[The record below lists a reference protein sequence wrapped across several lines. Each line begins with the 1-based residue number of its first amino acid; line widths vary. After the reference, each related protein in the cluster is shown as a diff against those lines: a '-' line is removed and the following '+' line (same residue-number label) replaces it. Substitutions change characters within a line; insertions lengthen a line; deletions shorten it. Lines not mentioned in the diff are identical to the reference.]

1 MAVDIKVAPEEKLEL
16 VQTLIV
22 DTSINSEYFNISEL
36 SDSFSGGKNAFLIA
50 GSDLLQSNSEI
61 KIQIRDAAG
70 NIVYHEF
77 SDGSPNE
84 YYEGNSKVVAVYVYP
99 TETAFGPATITILG
113 ELNTKNVSVPIEW
126 QNKYNVKWTGR
137 VNINPALSNTTRV
150 RFKKR
155 PVVTITE
162 LLQPLYSIVSGSKVA
177 SLVTQSFASITVNQ
191 LDTFAGDVARVKVY
205 RTSEGDISDYDLI
218 QDISIEAKN
227 LLTTYELSGSV
238 VGNAGTFGPDTL
250 SKVWNTSSLYAV
262 LDATNVENGL
272 QLTGSGKFSFTSSL
286 NLLSSNT
293 YELQLDAF
301 YTGSSATNLVAYISG
316 TQNGEIPITTF
327 SGSIPTKNFETTITA
342 FKIPKDEPTANLYL
356 SQSSGTN
363 QWHVGNISLNLSQ
376 DTAFSPNEISF
387 ITSMPT
393 ILGNDIFNFKFE
405 FYDIN
410 NNYVPVAVTQ
420 SAVFNGG
427 SSITQALISGSASS
441 SNAALTALSQSV
453 SSSISSTS
461 QSVSSS
467 IAATSSSLS
476 SSISQSTFTASL
488 FTSASV
494 STLSGS
500 VSASI
505 NLVSGSL
512 SSSINVVSGSVV
524 NLSSSVSASLS
535 TLSSSLSASLS
546 NISSSVSNS
555 SVTVYSA
562 SAYLEKFI
570 FTDENGKLN
579 KTPTTSSAVN
589 GLFLGSTYLGY
600 YSGSSWKTYM
610 DNQGDFYLTGSND
623 NFLAWNSSLGTLQ
636 VQGVIN
642 IQGGNAATTSSV
654 QTAAANAVTS
664 GSNAANNVSTSLA
677 PNIFTSTTGLIN
689 RPPTVLV
696 GSTAGLYL
704 GSSFLGYYNGSDWK
718 TYMANNGNFFL
729 SGTGT
734 NGLSWNGTTLT
745 INGAI
750 TVTGGN
756 AATSTDVSTA
766 QSTAISTASG
776 DATSKANAAQA
787 AAIASAA
794 SDATTKANSARTAAE
809 LFASGIGTNA
819 VTSGSAAA
827 SAAQTA
833 AINQAKAD
841 ASASVNLL
849 ANGNWTAGSGTFI
862 TSNSISSPVLAGNA
876 GYISSLFKVGQNGI
890 TLDGANQKI
899 YIGTGTFGNANT
911 GFYVDNSSNFSLGN
925 QLTFTGGNL
934 SIAGAASIGG
944 TTATVVATGAAAGAS
959 ALQTGANISLL
970 NNNSG
975 FQDAANVNGAAKT
988 AGSVGGWTINS
999 TNLTSNNGR
1008 TVLYNTGYIE
1018 LKDGAGQNKVTID
1031 SSPTLPSPTSGSDS
1045 GNIVVPAQAAQT
1057 SYYNNGAASGGNTAV
1072 TYNAGTNT
1080 YSLQWSQQVW
1090 FTPTITGYYE
1100 FTTWFPKHDGLGSS
1114 GSGGGYQGLR
1124 AYIYDAAGNS
1134 LINDDGREYIEGPV
1148 EGADVN
1154 ATQSGFAAGTYGNQY
1169 NRDGTGAYFSNQLLT
1184 AGVAV
1189 RFLIQYIV
1197 YNIPYGANLTIN
1209 AYWPATNVQYISNVP
1224 KTNINQQGF
1233 QVIQDT
1239 NRYLTIR
1246 PSGWYMYNDPA
1257 VYGASPP
1264 PYLGDQGVTEVTGI
1278 MGGTLVVLNATDK
1291 LDWHSSKQKQY
1302 IRSAQYSFANRA
1314 AGGNFLTSWFFGGY
1328 GRSFNLTRAYG
1339 WFQPNTNT
1347 GFTSYEGSWWPYA
1360 YNIES
1365 IVRISYGKFQ
1375 VTFAEAVMDSYGAY
1389 NGGGTYS
1396 VYLGMR
1402 TTDSAT
1408 QFQQAGIS
1416 NMFHTGFTMDLGV
1429 ETPDNRFVSILIIS

>member
-113 ELNTKNVSVPIEW
+113 ELNTKNVSVPIDW
-126 QNKYNVKWTGR
+126 QNKYNVKWQGR

-162 LLQPLYSIVSGSKVA
+162 LLQPLYSIISGSKVA

-238 VGNAGTFGPDTL
+238 VGNAGIFGPDTL

-301 YTGSSATNLVAYISG
+301 YTGSTATNLVAYISG

-342 FKIPKDEPTANLYL
+342 FKIPKDEPTASLYL

-427 SSITQALISGSASS
+427 SSVTQALISGSVSS

-453 SSSISSTS
+453 SSSISATS

-467 IAATSSSLS
+467 ISAVSASLS

-500 VSASI
+500 VSNSI
-505 NLVSGSL
+505 NLVSGAL
-512 SSSINVVSGSVV
+512 SSSINVVSGSVF
-524 NLSSSVSASLS
+524 NLSSSVSESLS
-535 TLSSSLSASLS
+535 TLSSSLS

-555 SVTVYSA
+555 SFTVYSA

-579 KTPTTSSAVN
+579 KTPTTSSVVN
-589 GLFLGSTYLGY
+589 GLYLGSNYLGY

-610 DNQGDFYLTGSND
+610 DSHGDFYLTGSND

-642 IQGGNAATTSSV
+642 IQGGNAATTASVTTAVNSATSSLS
-654 QTAAANAVTS
+654 Q
-664 GSNAANNVSTSLA
+664 SLA
-677 PNIFTSTTGLIN
+677 PNIFTNANGLVN
-689 RPPTVLV
+689 RPPVTLV
-696 GSTAGLYL
+696 GVASGLYL
-704 GSSFLGYYNGSDWK
+704 GPTFLGYYNGSDWK
-718 TYMANNGNFFL
+718 TYMQNNGNFFL
-729 SGTGT
+729 SGAGT

-750 TVTGGN
+750 TVTGGD
-756 AATSTDVSTA
+756 AATQTYATGQKDL
-766 QSTAISTASG
+766 AIASG
-776 DATSKANAAQA
+776 SADASSKANFAA
-787 AAIASAA
+787 
-794 SDATTKANSARTAAE
+794 TA
-809 LFASGIGTNA
+809 
-819 VTSGSAAA
+819 AAA
-827 SAAQTA
+827 SASAYVTQL
-833 AINQAKAD
+833 AD
-841 ASASVNLL
+841 
-849 ANGNWTAGSGTFI
+849 GGWTAGMGTFI
-862 TSNSISSPVLAGNA
+862 TSTTISSPIIAANA
-876 GYISSLFKVGQNGI
+876 GYISGIFKVGQNGI
-890 TLDGANQKI
+890 TLDGGNQKI

-911 GFYVDNSSNFSLGN
+911 GFYVDSSSNFSLGS

-934 SIAGAASIGG
+934 AIAGAASIGG
-944 TTATVVATGAAAGAS
+944 TTATTIATGAAAGAS

-975 FQDAANVNGAAKT
+975 FQDAANVNVAAKT
-988 AGSVGGWTINS
+988 SGSVGGWTIAPTTLSANS
-999 TNLTSNNGR
+999 GR
-1008 TVLYNTGYIE
+1008 TVLTNDGTIRLKDTNNVSKVLLDYGLTSTADPANATAGTLAITGYAAGTATYQNGALTGQGPNGYLQGAAWPYAATWNVDNVITAPLTAAYE
-1018 LKDGAGQNKVTID
+1018 LTLSFPV
-1031 SSPTLPSPTSGSDS
+1031 SSLRKTTWISGTKTSGPLVDMRLY
-1045 GNIVVPAQAAQT
+1045 VKD
-1057 SYYNNGAASGGNTAV
+1057 SGGNSVYIGFGGAEYV
-1072 TYNAGTNT
+1072 NT
-1080 YSLQWSQQVW
+1080 PV
-1090 FTPTITGYYE
+1090 F
-1100 FTTWFPKHDGLGSS
+1100 
-1114 GSGGGYQGLR
+1114 
-1124 AYIYDAAGNS
+1124 DADFAGNFYEQIYPAS
-1134 LINDDGREYIEGPV
+1134 PPANIVLYMSG
-1148 EGADVN
+1148 VN
-1154 ATQSGFAAGTYGNQY
+1154 MVAGQ
-1169 NRDGTGAYFSNQLLT
+1169 AYT
-1184 AGVAV
+1184 VTV
-1189 RFLIQYIV
+1189 QYIV
-1197 YNIPYGANLTIN
+1197 YNLAYDNYMTIN
-1209 AYWPATNVQYISNVP
+1209 YYMP
-1224 KTNINQQGF
+1224 NINIAYNASVASTVLN
-1233 QVIQDT
+1233 QVGLNVGQDT
-1239 NRYLTIR
+1239 DRYFLTR
-1246 PSGWYMYNDPA
+1246 PDFLSSMDLTTFPTDATHTNNSFQDRRTIGH
-1257 VYGASPP
+1257 
-1264 PYLGDQGVTEVTGI
+1264 I
-1278 MGGTLVVLNATDK
+1278 GGTFLLLNQNAIE
-1291 LDWHSSKQKQY
+1291 WHNSMQRIY
-1302 IRSAQYSFANRA
+1302 INNALYPRSNRA
-1314 AGGNFLTSWFFGGY
+1314 AGGNFMTSHFFGGY
-1328 GRSFNLTRAYG
+1328 NRAFQMLRAYAMFEPDASTNCTSVYTDVWNIGYSFNIEQITYVT
-1339 WFQPNTNT
+1339 TNT
-1347 GFTSYEGSWWPYA
+1347 WQVFFVEPLMDISTYPNATADKPFYGVVVAANGTATGPVPQ
-1360 YNIES
+1360 
-1365 IVRISYGKFQ
+1365 IVRVFDTYNSSFKIEL
-1375 VTFAEAVMDSYGAY
+1375 TNEDSSGSRI
-1389 NGGGTYS
+1389 NIL
-1396 VYLGMR
+1396 VYK
-1402 TTDSAT
+1402 
-1408 QFQQAGIS
+1408 
-1416 NMFHTGFTMDLGV
+1416 
-1429 ETPDNRFVSILIIS
+1429 

>member
-16 VQTLIV
+16 VQTLIT

-50 GSDLLQSNSEI
+50 GSDLLEANSEI

-113 ELNTKNVSVPIEW
+113 ELNTKNVNVPIDW
-126 QNKYNVKWTGR
+126 QNKYNVKWQGR

-262 LDATNVENGL
+262 LDTTNVENGL
-272 QLTGSGKFSFTSSL
+272 QLSGSGKFSFTSSL

-293 YELQLDAF
+293 YELQLDVF

-342 FKIPKDEPTANLYL
+342 FKIPKDEPTASLYL

-420 SAVFNGG
+420 SATFNGG
-427 SSITQALISGSASS
+427 NSLTQALISGSASS

-467 IAATSSSLS
+467 IAATSASLS

-500 VSASI
+500 VSTSI

-524 NLSSSVSASLS
+524 NLSSSVSTSLS

-555 SVTVYSA
+555 SFTVYSA

-579 KTPTTSSAVN
+579 KTPTTSSTIN
-589 GLFLGSTYLGY
+589 GLYLGSTYLGF

-610 DNQGDFYLTGSND
+610 DNQGDFYLTGSNN

-654 QTAAANAVTS
+654 ATAAANAVTS
-664 GSNAANNVSTSLA
+664 GSNAANNVSNSLA

-689 RPPTVLV
+689 RPPVVLV
-696 GSTAGLYL
+696 GSTSGLYL
-704 GSSFLGYYNGSDWK
+704 GSSYLGYYNGTDWK
-718 TYMANNGNFFL
+718 TYMANNGNFYL
-729 SGTGT
+729 SGPGT
-734 NGLSWNGTTLT
+734 NALTWANGVLT
-745 INGAI
+745 INGI
-750 TVTGGN
+750 INVTGGD
-756 AATSTDVSTA
+756 AATSASAFTMATNSANTA
-766 QSTAISTASG
+766 QS
-776 DATSKANAAQA
+776 N
-787 AAIASAA
+787 
-794 SDATTKANSARTAAE
+794 
-809 LFASGIGTNA
+809 
-819 VTSGSAAA
+819 
-827 SAAQTA
+827 
-833 AINQAKAD
+833 
-841 ASASVNLL
+841 ASASAFTMAGGAYTNASASAFTIAGGAYTNASSSAFIMAAGAYSNASHSAYLSANTAYTNAKTIADNI
-849 ANGNWTAGSGTFI
+849 ANGSYSGGTLISGQSIVSPIIAGADGYFSNTVKVGGTSALTISGLNKAI
-862 TSNSISSPVLAGNA
+862 YSGAGNW
-876 GYISSLFKVGQNGI
+876 Y
-890 TLDGANQKI
+890 
-899 YIGTGTFGNANT
+899 NADT
-911 GFYVDNSSNFSLGN
+911 GFYINDGGYFSLSNKLNFNAANNTLTVNGNITTISGNIGGWEIGNGYLRSSNSQTYLYS
-925 QLTFTGGNL
+925 TG
-934 SIAGAASIGG
+934 
-944 TTATVVATGAAAGAS
+944 
-959 ALQTGANISLL
+959 
-970 NNNSG
+970 
-975 FQDAANVNGAAKT
+975 F
-988 AGSVGGWTINS
+988 
-999 TNLTSNNGR
+999 
-1008 TVLYNTGYIE
+1008 IE
-1018 LKDGAGQNKVTID
+1018 LKDSAGQNKVTID
-1031 SSPTLPSPTSGSDS
+1031 SSATLPSPSAGSDS

-1080 YSLQWSQQVW
+1080 YSLQWSQQVV
-1090 FTPTITGYYE
+1090 FTPTITGFYE
-1100 FTTWFPKHDGLGSS
+1100 FTTWFPKHVGLGSS
-1114 GSGGGYQGLR
+1114 GTGGGYQGLR
-1124 AYIYDAAGNS
+1124 AYIYDMAGNS
-1134 LINDDGREYIEGPV
+1134 LINDEGREYIEGPV

-1154 ATQSGFAAGTYGNQY
+1154 ATPPAGRPYFAPGTYGNQY
-1169 NRDGTGAYFSNQLLT
+1169 DRDGTGAYFSNQLLT

-1189 RFLIQYIV
+1189 RFTIQYIV

-1233 QVIQDT
+1233 QVVQDT
-1239 NRYLTIR
+1239 NRYLQIR

-1257 VYGASPP
+1257 LYGASPP
-1264 PYLGDQGVTEVTGI
+1264 QYLGDQGNTEVTGI

-1291 LDWHSSKQKQY
+1291 NDWHSGKQKQY

-1314 AGGNFLTSWFFGGY
+1314 AGGNFITSFFFGGY
-1328 GRSFNLTRAYG
+1328 ARSFNLTRAYG

-1347 GFTSYEGSWWPYA
+1347 GFSVYEDSWWPYA

-1365 IVRISYGKFQ
+1365 ITRISYGKFQ
-1375 VTFAEAVMDSYGAY
+1375 VTFAEAIMDSYGAY
-1389 NGGGTYS
+1389 SGGGTYS
-1396 VYLGMR
+1396 VFIGNR
-1402 TTDSAT
+1402 TNDGPT

-1416 NMFHTGFTMDLGV
+1416 NIFHTGFTMDLGV
-1429 ETPDNRFVSILIIS
+1429 ETPDNRFVSIMIIQ